1 MMTAADSAVPES
13 KMKKCPFCGKPG
25 HIFTVDMSE
34 FTDSRD
40 VYYQPG
46 CVTDGCICDHGI
58 GECAYDHIIDAV
70 NAWNKRANE
79 D

>member
-1 MMTAADSAVPES
+1 MKTEADSAVPES

-25 HIFTVDMSE
+25 HIYTNDFSE
-34 FTDSRD
+34 FSDSN
-40 VYYQPG
+40 YIGYQPG
-46 CVTDGCICDHGI
+46 CNTKDCLCYHGI
-58 GECAYDHIIDAV
+58 DCNFDHIIDAV